1 METAALHLLDLIL
14 PDGVL
19 AWFDVIES
27 EKTTDEFRITL
38 VEKNIP
44 PLSEED
50 QVKNVQSKGFTNIT
64 VTDFPLRGRRVL
76 LTFRRRYWQVE
87 GRDDLLKR
95 DLTLCAKGTQLEKE
109 FADFLKEDS
118 GNTGGLSEFYR
129 GVSQDPESR
138 V

>member
-1 METAALHLLDLIL
+1 METAALHVLDLIL

-19 AWFDVIES
+19 TWFDVTEG
-27 EKTTDEFRITL
+27 EKTTNEFRITL
-38 VEKNIP
+38 VEKNNP

-50 QVKNVQSKGFTNIT
+50 HGKNVQSKGFTNIT

-76 LTFRRRYWQVE
+76 LTFRRRYWQIE
-87 GRDDLLKR
+87 GHNELLKR

-118 GNTGGLSEFYR
+118 RNTGGLSEFYR
-129 GVSQDPESR
+129 GVSQNPKS
-138 V
+138 

>member
-14 PDGVL
+14 PNGIL
-19 AWFDVIES
+19 TWFDVTES
-27 EKTTDEFRITL
+27 EKTADELHVTL

-44 PLSEED
+44 PLTEED
-50 QVKNVQSKGFTNIT
+50 RGKKVQSKGFTNIT

-76 LTFRRRYWQVE
+76 LTFRRRYWHVE

-95 DLTLCAKGTQLEKE
+95 DLTLCASGTQLEKE

-118 GNTGGLSEFYR
+118 GNTGVLSEFYR
-129 GVSQDPESR
+129 GVS
-138 V
+138 